1 MSAGRDWEHRRRG
14 LCDVPALGFRL
25 DTGRMRLEEQALAA
39 LGPKFD
45 GAFDAMQ
52 AIEAGAV
59 ANATEGR
66 RVGHYWLRAPHLAP
80 DPQIRSAIES
90 AVTRVEEFAAQVL
103 DGSIRP
109 PSAAAGMKFT
119 DLLLVGIGGSALG
132 PQFIADALGGA
143 DDPVRPHFIDNTDP
157 EGVARIL
164 AALEPRLAQTLVIVT
179 SKSGGTIETR
189 NGMIEL
195 QHAFRQRDLS
205 FPQQAVAVTGEGSA
219 LHRTAQE
226 QRWLETFP
234 MWDWVGGR
242 TSQTSAV
249 GLLPAALQGIDVRRF
264 LEGAAVCD
272 EATRVR
278 DLRGN
283 PAAMLA
289 AAWHVAGAGR
299 GERMMIVVPYRDRLL
314 LFGRYLQQ
322 LVMES
327 LGKAHTRAGAPVAQG
342 LTVFGNKGST
352 DQHAYVQQ
360 LRDGRDDFFVL
371 FLHTLEDG
379 CPPTV
384 DVEPDTSSGD
394 YLLGFLLGTR
404 AALSEKGRRSMT
416 LTLPRIDAFS
426 LGALIALFERAV
438 GLYAE
443 LIDVNAYDQPGVEAG
458 KKAASDALALQRAAL
473 RFLRTRTDAAFSA
486 DEVAR
491 ALGCPESV
499 ADLHL
504 ILERLAANPARGLS
518 AEGDDPLERRYRARR

>member
-1 MSAGRDWEHRRRG
+1 MSAERDWECYRRG

-25 DTGRMRLEEQALAA
+25 DTGQMRLEEQALAE
-39 LGPKFD
+39 LTQKFD

-59 ANATEGR
+59 ANLTEGR
-66 RVGHYWLRAPHLAP
+66 RVGHYWLRAAHLAP
-80 DPQIRSAIES
+80 DPQIRSAIED
-90 AVTRVEEFAAQVL
+90 AVVHVEEFAARVL

-109 PSAAAGMKFT
+109 PAAAGAKFT
-119 DLLLVGIGGSALG
+119 DMLLVGIGGSALG

-143 DDPVRPHFIDNTDP
+143 GDPVRPHFIDNTDP

-164 AALEPRLAQTLVIVT
+164 ADLGSRLVQTLVIVT
-179 SKSGGTIETR
+179 SKSGSTIETR

-205 FPQQAVAVTGEGSA
+205 FPQQSVAVTGEGSA

-226 QRWLETFP
+226 QRWLATFP

-264 LEGAAVCD
+264 LEGAAACD
-272 EATRVR
+272 EATRIR

-289 AAWHVAGAGR
+289 AAWYVAGAGR
-299 GERMMIVVPYRDRLL
+299 GERMMIVVPYRDRLV

-327 LGKAHTRAGAPVAQG
+327 LGKSHTRAGAPVAQG

-352 DQHAYVQQ
+352 DQHAYIQQ

-371 FLHTLEDG
+371 FLNTLEDG

-384 DVEPDTSSGD
+384 DVEPDTTSGD
-394 YLLGFLLGTR
+394 YLLGFMLGTR

-473 RFLRTRTDAAFSA
+473 RLLRTRTDAAFSA
-486 DEVAR
+486 EDVAR
-491 ALGCPESV
+491 ALGSPESV

-504 ILERLAANPARGLS
+504 ILERLAANPARGVS
-518 AEGDDPLERRYRARR
+518 AEGEDFLVRRYRAG

>member
-1 MSAGRDWEHRRRG
+1 MSAGRDWERYLGG

-25 DTGRMRLEEQALAA
+25 DTGRMRLQEQALAE
-39 LGPKFD
+39 LTQKFD

-52 AIEAGAV
+52 AIEDGAV
-59 ANATEGR
+59 ANITEGR

-80 DPQIRSAIES
+80 DPQIRRAIED
-90 AVTRVEEFAAQVL
+90 AAMQIEEFAARVL

-109 PSAAAGMKFT
+109 PAAAGAKFT
-119 DLLLVGIGGSALG
+119 DMLLVGIGGSALG
-132 PQFIADALGGA
+132 PQFITDALGGA

-164 AALEPRLAQTLVIVT
+164 ADLGSRLAQTLVIVT

-219 LHRTAQE
+219 LHRAAQE
-226 QRWLETFP
+226 QRWLATFP

-264 LEGAAVCD
+264 LEGAAACD
-272 EATRVR
+272 EATRIR

-289 AAWHVAGAGR
+289 AAWYVAGAGR
-299 GERMMIVVPYRDRLL
+299 GERMMIVVPYRDRLV

-327 LGKAHTRAGAPVAQG
+327 LGKSHTRTGAPVAQG

-352 DQHAYVQQ
+352 DQHAYIQQ

-384 DVEPDTSSGD
+384 DVEPDTTSGD
-394 YLLGFLLGTR
+394 YLLGFMLGTR

-458 KKAASDALALQRAAL
+458 KKAASEALALQRAAL
-473 RFLRTRTDAAFSA
+473 RLLRTRTDAAFSA
-486 DEVAR
+486 DEIAR

-504 ILERLAANPARGLS
+504 ILERLAANPARSVS
-518 AEGDDPLERRYRARR
+518 AEGEDSLVRRYRAG